1 MPLRGAEFRVPLGV
15 YCLPPADSSTSSA
28 PAASF
33 GVENGGKVHSA
44 ADDNRIVP
52 GEQGKQVGR
61 LVEFLDASIYPSS
74 CAVCS

>member
-33 GVENGGKVHSA
+33 GVENGGEVHSA

-52 GEQGKQVGR
+52 GEQG
-61 LVEFLDASIYPSS
+61 E
-74 CAVCS
+74 

>member
-1 MPLRGAEFRVPLGV
+1 MALRGAEFRVPLGV
-15 YCLPPADSSTSSA
+15 YSLNPCRLLHQLGACCQ
-28 PAASF
+28 F
-33 GVENGGKVHSA
+33 WGGEWGEVHSA

-52 GEQGKQVGR
+52 GEQGKQVKR